1 MTKGFYVSSERTY
14 HISPVGT
21 IGFKSPEGFIH
32 MIGNTADVMPV
43 LTTKADIFSFGLV
56 MLLIVLAEEGP
67 RSMSKVSN
75 RPLTINAHTS

>member
-1 MTKGFYVSSERTY
+1 
-14 HISPVGT
+14 
-21 IGFKSPEGFIH
+21 
-32 MIGNTADVMPV
+32 MIGNSADVMPV

-75 RPLTINAHTS
+75 HPLTIINNNCLLFVFRWAYCYCLLILLK